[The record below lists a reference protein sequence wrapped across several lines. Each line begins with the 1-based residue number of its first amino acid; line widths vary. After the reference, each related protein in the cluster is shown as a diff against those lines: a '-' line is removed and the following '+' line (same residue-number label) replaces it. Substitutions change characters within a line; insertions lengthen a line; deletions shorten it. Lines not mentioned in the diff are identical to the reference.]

1 MIRKRSLVL
10 ALILMFSCFVCLAE
24 DVVSPG
30 EDFYY
35 LDNAGVLSEAL
46 EGEIFYSNQRLYESC
61 GAQIV
66 VVTIHSTK
74 GRDIEDYCIELFNK
88 WGIGDSRKNNG
99 FLLLLA
105 IQDDN
110 YYACPGTGLKEE
122 MPTAEIQDMLY
133 RCLEPDF
140 AAGGYEAGVKRFYE
154 AAFLR
159 IAHIYNSEVTLEE
172 GIKAYNEHMGNQIN
186 NLKR

>member
-1 MIRKRSLVL
+1 MKKKSLVL
-10 ALILMFSCFVCLAE
+10 VLILLLSCFVCLAE

-30 EDFYY
+30 KDFYY
-35 LDNAGVLSEAL
+35 LDDAEVLSEAL
-46 EGEIFYSNQRLYESC
+46 KGEIFYSNQRLFESC

-66 VVTIHSTK
+66 VVTIPSTG

-122 MPTAEIQDMLY
+122 MATAEIQDMLY
-133 RCLEPDF
+133 SCLEPDF
-140 AAGGYEAGVKRFYE
+140 AVGGYEAGVKKFYE
-154 AAFLR
+154 TAFLR
-159 IAHIYNSEVTLEE
+159 IAHIYNSDVTPEE
-172 GIKAYNEHMGNQIN
+172 GIHAYNEHTGNQIN